1 MLVRSLL
8 LRRWAL
14 LGAAATLLG
23 PLVACG
29 GAGSDRSGPP
39 SASTTAEA
47 ERSARSEADHAAL
60 AEGARLNA
68 QELAAAQASSTL
80 HARAKAVSAV
90 PVYRF
95 YNRNTSAHFYT
106 VSASERD
113 VVLATLPN
121 MVYDGPA
128 FEASVQPAAGLSP
141 VHRFYN
147 RQTGVHFYT
156 ISEAE
161 RAHVQATL
169 PQFTYEGGAYFA
181 SQVAGPGLRP
191 LSRFYLAGK
200 GFHFYTVTPT
210 EVAYLPQ
217 YAHEGTGYHV
227 FGSEPA
233 TIRSY
238 GNFSRAALGPG
249 APLYGALAFPADNP
263 WNQDV
268 STLPVD
274 PNSGALIASIGLDT
288 GLHPDFGS
296 GFWQGAPIGIPYV
309 VVSGAQAKVPMAWT
323 AYGDESDPGPYPVPP
338 DAPVEGGRASTGDR
352 HVIVIDRD
360 NQRLYEIGRAFP
372 QAGGAWFADVGALFH
387 LDSNNVRPGGLPG
400 WTSADAAG
408 LPIFPG
414 LARYEEAALGPG
426 GIAHALRFTVQRS
439 RRAYVPPATHWA
451 SSNTSA
457 NLPPMGM
464 RVRLKAS
471 YVIPT
476 TFSTE
481 TRALLTAMKTHG
493 MFVADNGSNW
503 YVSGAPDPRWNNDTL
518 NRELGQVR
526 GSDFEVVRMDG
537 LVLP

>member
-1 MLVRSLL
+1 MFDHLMLRG
-8 LRRWAL
+8 RWVL
-14 LGAAATLLG
+14 WGAAVTVLG
-23 PLVACG
+23 SLVACG
-29 GAGSDRSGPP
+29 GSGSDR
-39 SASTTAEA
+39 ASV
-47 ERSARSEADHAAL
+47 RSAATEPVVEPSTGSERVARAL

-68 QELAAAQASSTL
+68 QELAAAQD
-80 HARAKAVSAV
+80 AKAFTAHAKAYAAA

-95 YNRNTSAHFYT
+95 YNRSTGAHFYT

-113 VVLATLPN
+113 TVRATLPN
-121 MVYDGPA
+121 MGYDGVA

-161 RAHVQATL
+161 RAHILATL
-169 PQFTYEGGAYFA
+169 PQFTYEGVAYFA

-238 GNFSRAALGPG
+238 GNFTRAALGPG

-268 STLPVD
+268 SALPVD

-309 VVSGAQAKVPMAWT
+309 VVSGAQAKVPMVWT

-338 DAPVEGGRASTGDR
+338 DAPVEGGRAGTGDR

-360 NQRLYEIGRAFP
+360 NHRLYEIGRAFP
-372 QAGGAWFADVGALFH
+372 QTGGSWFADVGALFH
-387 LDSNNVRPGGLPG
+387 LDSNLVRPGGQPR

-451 SSNTSA
+451 SSNTDA

-526 GSDFEVVRMDG
+526 GSHFEVVRMDG